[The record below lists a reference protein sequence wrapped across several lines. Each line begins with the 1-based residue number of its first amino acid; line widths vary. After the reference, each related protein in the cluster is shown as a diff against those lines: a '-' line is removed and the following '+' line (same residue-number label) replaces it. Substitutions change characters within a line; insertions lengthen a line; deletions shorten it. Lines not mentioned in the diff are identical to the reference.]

1 MRQIAIIGATSAIA
15 QACAREWAARG
26 DRLLLVGRDAARL
39 EEIAQDLRVRSGS
52 AGNQAAITSF
62 VMDATDTARIEELLA
77 FARDRDIAI
86 DAALVAYGTL
96 PDQAQCEAS
105 LELTLRAVEVNGTSV
120 IAWMAALG
128 QLFAQKGGG
137 TLAVIGSPA
146 GDRGRASNYTYG
158 AAKSMVHTFA
168 QGLRHRLWR
177 QGVRVLLL
185 KPGFV
190 DTPMTRGFDKKGPL
204 WSSAAV
210 VARGIVDAIDR
221 ADGTVYVPGFWRYI
235 MLVIRHLPWFVFRR
249 MSI

>member
-26 DRLLLVGRDAARL
+26 DRLLLVARDAARL
-39 EEIAQDLRVRSGS
+39 EEIAQDLRVRSGP
-52 AGNQAAITSF
+52 AGTQTAILAF
-62 VMDATDTARIEELLA
+62 VMDATDSARIDELLA
-77 FARDRDIAI
+77 FARDGGMAI
-86 DAALVAYGTL
+86 DTVLIAYGTL
-96 PDQAQCEAS
+96 PDQTQCEAS
-105 LELTLRAVEVNGTSV
+105 LELTRHAAEVNGTSV
-120 IAWMAALG
+120 VAWMAAFG

-177 QGVRVLLL
+177 EGVRVLLL

-190 DTPMTRGFDKKGPL
+190 DTPMTQGFEKKAPL

-210 VARGIVDAIDR
+210 VAAGIVNAIDR
-221 ADGTVYVPGFWRYI
+221 ADGTVYVPRYWRYI
-235 MLVIRHLPWFVFRR
+235 MLIIRHLPWFVFRR

>member
-1 MRQIAIIGATSAIA
+1 MRS
-15 QACAREWAARG
+15 
-26 DRLLLVGRDAARL
+26 
-39 EEIAQDLRVRSGS
+39 S
-52 AGNQAAITSF
+52 AGNQGAILTF

-77 FARDRDIAI
+77 FARDRGMAI
-86 DAALVAYGTL
+86 DTVLIAYGTL
-96 PDQAQCEAS
+96 PNQAQCEAS
-105 LELTLRAVEVNGTSV
+105 LEFTRRAAEVNGTSV
-120 IAWMAALG
+120 VAWMAAFG
-128 QLFAQKGGG
+128 QLFEQQGGG

-210 VARGIVDAIDR
+210 VAAGIVKAIDR